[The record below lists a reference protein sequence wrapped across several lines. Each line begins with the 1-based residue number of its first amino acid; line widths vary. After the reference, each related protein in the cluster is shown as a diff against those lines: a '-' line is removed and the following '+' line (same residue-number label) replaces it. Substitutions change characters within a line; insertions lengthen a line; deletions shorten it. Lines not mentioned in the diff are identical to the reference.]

1 MRFLL
6 IFAFLFSAAAGLPA
20 QDDFDRLTSHAEPK
34 PLSEAAKTED
44 WPRFLGS
51 NDDATSGETH
61 LLQSFPEGG
70 PKLLW
75 EVSRGQGYAGPTII
89 GDRLIHYHN
98 LDDVDIIECLH
109 AETGK
114 RFWETKI
121 ETKYR
126 DRYGFANG
134 PRASPTFD
142 DGKIY
147 TLSVTSWLRCHN
159 LEDGKLI
166 WERDLA
172 TDYGVPQ
179 YFFGHGPTPLVHAD
193 QVIMNIGGEKGI
205 CVAAFNKDDGATIWE
220 TQHEWNASYASP
232 QVAEFHGEPRI
243 LVYAAG
249 ESRPSTGGL
258 LVIDPENG
266 ELSDDYFWRSE
277 KYESA
282 VGTCPFPV
290 GDNQVLIAETYS
302 EGAVLLRVDENFKL
316 EEVWKAPE
324 FKLHWMQPLLIDDH
338 FYAFTGRNEPDA
350 NLDCWSL
357 KSGERVWQ
365 ENFSWTR
372 DFGAQKFGWSFFR
385 GSLLHADNTM
395 YALGEMG
402 TLAIFD
408 ATPEGVKI
416 RDQAELFTSKH
427 AWTLPAV
434 SKGLLY
440 VCQNEPGFL
449 GDKSGR
455 RLLCYDFRRTEDK

>member
-1 MRFLL
+1 MRFLVIIAL
-6 IFAFLFSAAAGLPA
+6 FLSAAAGLHA
-20 QDDFDRLTSHAEPK
+20 QEDFDRLTFHAKPK
-34 PLSEAAKTED
+34 PLSEDAKTVD
-44 WPRFLGS
+44 WPRFLGP
-51 NDDATSGETH
+51 NDDGTSGETH

-75 EVSRGQGYAGPTII
+75 EVARGEGYAGPTII
-89 GDRLIHYHN
+89 GDRLLHYHN
-98 LDDVDIIECLH
+98 LDDVDILECLH

-114 RFWETKI
+114 RFWEVRIPT
-121 ETKYR
+121 EYR

-134 PRASPTFD
+134 PRASPTFA

-172 TDYGVPQ
+172 TDYEVPK
-179 YFFGHGPTPLVHAD
+179 YFFGHGPTPLVHGD

-205 CVAAFNKDDGATIWE
+205 CVAAFNKEDGATIWE
-220 TQHEWNASYASP
+220 TPHEWRASYASP

-243 LVYAAG
+243 LVFAGG
-249 ESRPSTGGL
+249 ESEPPTGGL
-258 LVIDPENG
+258 LVINPENG
-266 ELSDDYFWRSE
+266 ELNDEYFWRGQ

-282 VGTCPFPV
+282 TGTCPFAV
-290 GDNQVLIAETYS
+290 GGNQILLSETYT
-302 EGAVLLRVDENFKL
+302 EGAVLLELDESFKL
-316 EEVWKAPE
+316 KEVWKAPE

-350 NLDCWSL
+350 GLDCWNL
-357 KSGERVWQ
+357 KSGERIWR
-365 ENFSWTR
+365 EELTWKREIGGRTY
-372 DFGAQKFGWSFFR
+372 GWSFYR
-385 GSLLHADNTM
+385 GSLLHADDTI

-402 TLAIFD
+402 TLAILD
-408 ATPEGVKI
+408 LSPDGVKI
-416 RDQAELFTSKH
+416 RAQADLFAAQQ

-440 VCQNEPGFL
+440 ICQNERDLIDGTKP
-449 GDKSGR
+449 
-455 RLLCYDFRRTEDK
+455 RLLCYDFRREE